1 MSNETEW
8 SLVFLQQV
16 VNGLIVGSQYALV
29 ALGLTVVYGIFGVIN
44 LAYGGVFMVGA
55 FVAYFMTALFGLNFF
70 VAMVIAMAAMAL
82 LMVAMERAVFNP
94 LRNESMLVLLV
105 ASLGILVIIN
115 NAALVFWSPTTLNFF
130 ATGIPTERLSLLGL
144 NVSPLRIVVF
154 GVAVAVVVILAV
166 FFRHTKMGKAIRAVA
181 QNRES
186 AAAVGI
192 SAGRMS
198 MLVFGISGALAGAAG
213 SLMGAMYAVTAAMGD
228 APLIKGLV
236 IIILGG
242 LGSMWGS
249 IVGGLLLGVLECL
262 AAYYITSPYVGAL
275 PLLLLIAIM
284 LVRPQGLFGR
294 KVGV

>member
-1 MSNETEW
+1 M
-8 SLVFLQQV
+8 
-16 VNGLIVGSQYALV
+16 VNGLIVGSQYVLV

-55 FVAYFMTALFGLNFF
+55 FVAYFITVLFDLNFF
-70 VAMVIAMAAMAL
+70 LAMVIAMTAMAL
-82 LMVAMERAVFNP
+82 LMVVMERAVFYP
-94 LRNESMLVLLV
+94 LRNAPMLIPLV
-105 ASLGILVIIN
+105 ASLGLLVIIN
-115 NAALVFWSPTTLNFF
+115 NAALILWSPTTLNFF
-130 ATGIPTERLSLLGL
+130 STGIPTQRLSLLGI

-154 GVAVAVVVILAV
+154 CVAIALVVILAM
-166 FFRHTKMGKAIRAVA
+166 FFRHTKIGKAIRAVA
-181 QNRES
+181 QNRQS

-192 SAGRMS
+192 SASRMS
-198 MLVFGISGALAGAAG
+198 MIVFAISGALAGAAG
-213 SLMGAMYAVTAAMGD
+213 ALMGATYAVTAAMGD

-249 IVGGLLLGVLECL
+249 IAGGLLLGVLESL

-275 PLLLLIAIM
+275 PLVLLIIIM

-294 KVGV
+294 KTEV